1 MRKFDDLYHLL
12 KKRDRKFEN
21 NTLMRRQIRTKIA
34 GGACMLLTAL
44 LLFSCATP
52 TKIAYFQDTAGR
64 DTSIN
69 LTHATIRLQPGD
81 MISIIVHTKDV
92 ESSSILNLP
101 FVTHRLGSSSRDGS
115 YQSAQMSG
123 YTLDPNG
130 DVDFP
135 MIGKIHLAGLTRSEA
150 AATVKKKVMEGKWA
164 TEQFNPVV
172 TIEFMNLGISIM
184 GEVHNPGHFALNKD
198 NLNILDALS
207 MAGDLT
213 IYGNRENVRVIRTE
227 GDVQRTYNVN
237 LTSAEST
244 LNSPVYFLKQND
256 IIYVEPN
263 EVKMRQSTVN
273 GNNVRS
279 TTFWISLA
287 SLLTSVITLLIKL

>member
-1 MRKFDDLYHLL
+1 
-12 KKRDRKFEN
+12 
-21 NTLMRRQIRTKIA
+21 MRRKICKRIA
-34 GGACMLLTAL
+34 GGACVLLAAFMM
-44 LLFSCATP
+44 FSCSTP

-64 DTSIN
+64 DTSIH
-69 LTHATIRLQPGD
+69 LAPATIRLLPGD
-81 MISIIVHTKDV
+81 MISIIVNTKDP
-92 ESSSILNLP
+92 ESSGILNLP
-101 FVTHRLGSSSRDGS
+101 YVTNRLGASSREGAVS
-115 YQSAQMSG
+115 NQQMSG
-123 YTLDPNG
+123 YTLDPLG
-130 DVDFP
+130 DIDFP

-150 AATVKKKVMEGKWA
+150 AAVIKKKIIESHYA
-164 TEQFNPVV
+164 TPEFNPVV
-172 TIEFMNLGISIM
+172 TVEFINLGISIM
-184 GEVHNPGHFALNKD
+184 GEVARPGHFALNKD

-227 GDVQRTYNVN
+227 GDVQRAYNVD

-263 EVKMRQSTVN
+263 DVKMRQSTVN

-279 TTFWISLA
+279 TSFWISLA
-287 SLLTSVITLLIKL
+287 SLLTSITLLFTR

>member
-1 MRKFDDLYHLL
+1 
-12 KKRDRKFEN
+12 
-21 NTLMRRQIRTKIA
+21 MRRKLVKTFA
-34 GGACMLLTAL
+34 SGACSLLVAFM
-44 LLFSCATP
+44 LFSCATP
-52 TKIAYFQDTAGR
+52 DKIAYFQDTAGQ
-64 DTSIN
+64 DKTIN
-69 LTHATIRLQPGD
+69 LPQATIRLQPGD
-81 MISIIVHTKDV
+81 MISIIVNTKDA
-92 ESSSILNLP
+92 ESAGMLNLP
-101 FVTHRLGSSSRDGS
+101 VVTARLGSASREGNS
-115 YQSAQMSG
+115 NAGQMSG

-135 MIGKIHLAGLTRSEA
+135 IVGKINLKGLTRSEA
-150 AATVKKKVMEGKWA
+150 SEKIKKVLLDNHLVSDV
-164 TEQFNPVV
+164 FNPVV

-184 GEVHNPGHFALNKD
+184 GEVARPGHFALNKD

-227 GDVQRTYNVN
+227 GDVQKTYNVD

-244 LNSPVYFLKQND
+244 LNSPVYYLKQDD

-263 EVKMRQSTVN
+263 DVKMRQSTVN

-279 TTFWISLA
+279 TAFWISLA
-287 SLLTSVITLLIKL
+287 SLFATIINIIIHTK

>member
-1 MRKFDDLYHLL
+1 
-12 KKRDRKFEN
+12 
-21 NTLMRRQIRTKIA
+21 MRRKICKRIA
-34 GGACMLLTAL
+34 GGVVAL
-44 LLFSCATP
+44 LAAFMMFSCATP

-64 DTSIN
+64 DTTIN
-69 LTHATIRLQPGD
+69 LTQSTIRLLPGD
-81 MISIIVHTKDV
+81 MISIIVNTKDA
-92 ESSSILNLP
+92 ESSGILNLP
-101 FVTHRLGSSSRDGS
+101 YVTNRLGASSREGGYS
-115 YQSAQMSG
+115 NAQMSG

-130 DVDFP
+130 DIDFP
-135 MIGKIHLAGLTRSEA
+135 MIGKIHLSGLTRSEA
-150 AATVKKKVMEGKWA
+150 AAVIKKKIIDSHYA
-164 TEQFNPVV
+164 TTEFNPVV
-172 TIEFMNLGISIM
+172 TVEFMNLGISIM
-184 GEVHNPGHFALNKD
+184 GEVARPGHFALNKD

-227 GDVQRTYNVN
+227 GDIQKTYNVD

-273 GNNVRS
+273 GNNIRS
-279 TTFWISLA
+279 TSFWISLA